1 MFRTWTVRY
10 RSYSAAV
17 PADPSLTA
25 DELTVGPANEASW
38 DDLQTVLGTA
48 YPSGCQCQRFK
59 MSDMEWR
66 STLVEDLAER
76 FREQT
81 ACGRPRARSTSGLVA
96 YADAEPVG
104 WCAVEPRT
112 AYPRLRGTVLTW
124 RGRDEDMD
132 DDGVWALTC
141 FLTRRGYRR
150 RGVARALARA
160 AVDHARDRGARALE
174 GYPLISRTGGRITT
188 DEVRVGVPSLFAAA
202 GFTEVARPSPRRA
215 VMRIDL

>member
-1 MFRTWTVRY
+1 MP
-10 RSYSAAV
+10 SAPPYA
-17 PADPSLTA
+17 A
-25 DELTVGPANEASW
+25 DELTVVPANTASW

-59 MSDMEWR
+59 ISDMEWR
-66 STLVEDLAER
+66 SALVEDLAER

-112 AYPRLRGTVLTW
+112 AYPRLLGTILTW
-124 RGRDEDMD
+124 RGRDEDKAD
-132 DDGVWALTC
+132 KSVWALTC
-141 FLTRRGYRR
+141 FLTRRGYRG
-150 RGVARALARA
+150 RGVAHALARA

-174 GYPLISRTGGRITT
+174 GYPLISRSGLRVTT

-202 GFTEVARPSPRRA
+202 GLTEVSRPSPRRA
-215 VMRIDL
+215 VMRIDF